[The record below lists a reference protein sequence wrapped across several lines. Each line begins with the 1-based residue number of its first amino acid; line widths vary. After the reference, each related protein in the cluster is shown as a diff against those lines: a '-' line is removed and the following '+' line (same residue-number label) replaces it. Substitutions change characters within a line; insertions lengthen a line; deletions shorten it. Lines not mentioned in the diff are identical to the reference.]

1 MTRPISGSDGLPRA
15 CIPSGP
21 PERTRPPV
29 TAPQPIAEGFWRGSC
44 VGCRCR
50 RLGPAPPRRRT
61 GPVGPDTALGASA
74 SGGPGPAAFFL
85 GHPLCGPWPVAFFF
99 VLLSLPHPAAVR
111 PDAVERV
118 APGAGFRAKL
128 HRIPAVRAAVPARC
142 PVDLHKRPPPFSHGH
157 IPAGMLGELLL
168 KTVHGGPLLPPP
180 VGCGGA
186 VRLSTVPNL
195 RTPRDT
201 PSIPGSPGRRSD

>member
-1 MTRPISGSDGLPRA
+1 VSAAAAGGLGRHLRGGEPGPSARTQPSELQLREGRGLPRF
-15 CIPSGP
+15 
-21 PERTRPPV
+21 
-29 TAPQPIAEGFWRGSC
+29 FWVIRSAG
-44 VGCRCR
+44 
-50 RLGPAPPRRRT
+50 LG
-61 GPVGPDTALGASA
+61 LS
-74 SGGPGPAAFFL
+74 L
-85 GHPLCGPWPVAFFF
+85 FFF